1 MRIKAILFSTCKI
14 LKQEHR
20 QELMWKHKCFSYE
33 QEMVRHWAV
42 TETFKFYTRQVSSRS
57 LNTTK
62 FNVPRLDVMQNLWWL
77 EHRRL
82 P

>member
-1 MRIKAILFSTCKI
+1 MKIKAILFSACKI

-20 QELMWKHKCFSYE
+20 QELVWKHKYSNYE
-33 QEMVRHWAV
+33 LEMVRRWAV

-57 LNTTK
+57 LNTAK
-62 FNVPRLDVMQNLWWL
+62 FHIPRLDVMHKLWWL
-77 EHRRL
+77 EHQRL